1 MASPSSVEASASTEA
16 AESLVWPWRG
26 LLQLLLLLLLLPSGL
41 LLHDCNEAD
50 QRVLLNDSWRAAAAA
65 AAAAAASA
73 TANWASPDLS
83 QDGYRSD
90 ILGSRL

>member
-41 LLHDCNEAD
+41 LL
-50 QRVLLNDSWRAAAAA
+50 LLNDSWRAAAAA